1 MGTVTTGDR
10 IRYYLMKWIDKLFGL
25 PVEESPVE
33 KVIEHLP
40 KDGEV
45 DKVYQARWVWYHTIL
60 AVEIFFTNIL
70 LIAILIV
77 VSVK

>member
-1 MGTVTTGDR
+1 MDR
-10 IRYYLMKWIDKLFGL
+10 LFGL
-25 PVEESPVE
+25 PIEESPVE
-33 KVIEHLP
+33 KVIERLP
-40 KDGEV
+40 QEGEV

>member
-1 MGTVTTGDR
+1 
-10 IRYYLMKWIDKLFGL
+10 MKWIDKLFGL

-33 KVIEHLP
+33 KVIERLP
-40 KDGEV
+40 QDGEV
-45 DKVYQARWVWYHTIL
+45 NKVYEARWVWYHTIL

-70 LIAILIV
+70 LLAILIV

>member
-1 MGTVTTGDR
+1 
-10 IRYYLMKWIDKLFGL
+10 MKWIDRLFGL
-25 PVEESPVE
+25 PIEESPVE
-33 KVIEHLP
+33 KVIEKLP
-40 KDGEV
+40 QDGEV